1 MKIIAHGRDN
11 VIIEASTQEVNLLAG
26 KVLYQWSSY
35 HERWEQQPYIG
46 TTFNVVE
53 GISQLH
59 RNANRL
65 AEVARLKQQLQ
76 CIITQLELVEPFT
89 NLLIF
94 THNSIHRAPR
104 AQVPLF
110 IE

>member
-11 VIIEASTQEVNLLAG
+11 VIIEASTQEVNMLAG

-46 TTFNVVE
+46 TIFNVVE

-65 AEVARLKQQLQ
+65 AEVKRLKQQLQ
-76 CIITQLELVEPFT
+76 CIILQLELIEPFMKEPEP
-89 NLLIF
+89 
-94 THNSIHRAPR
+94 APK
-104 AQVPLF
+104 QEEKVG
-110 IE
+110 EEK